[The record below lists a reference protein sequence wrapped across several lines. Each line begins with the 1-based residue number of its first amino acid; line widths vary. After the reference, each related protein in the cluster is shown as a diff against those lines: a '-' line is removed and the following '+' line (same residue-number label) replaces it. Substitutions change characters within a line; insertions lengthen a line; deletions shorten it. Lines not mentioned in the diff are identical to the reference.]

1 MRHAERHFPCRRV
14 EQPAPAISVCSGTLP
29 VSCCRLISTAI
40 LVAGDV
46 TGDVT
51 GDDPRAF
58 LHSSAQK
65 SLTSVWPNAPVER
78 LVAPGEATAMICA
91 GYRGSGRLTVLC
103 GRQLDH
109 AGRRTRNAFPATLH
123 PASAGPCHP
132 DQELART
139 AAQAA
144 LPSVQLPGS
153 AGLRRRPHAFHTD
166 ARRWNRGHDSRAKSP
181 DPRTRDFIQKNCR
194 YDRRLVSN

>member
-1 MRHAERHFPCRRV
+1 
-14 EQPAPAISVCSGTLP
+14 
-29 VSCCRLISTAI
+29 
-40 LVAGDV
+40 
-46 TGDVT
+46 
-51 GDDPRAF
+51 
-58 LHSSAQK
+58 
-65 SLTSVWPNAPVER
+65 
-78 LVAPGEATAMICA
+78 MICA

-109 AGRRTRNAFPATLH
+109 AGRRMRNAFPATLH

-153 AGLRRRPHAFHTD
+153 AGLRRRHHAFHTD
-166 ARRWNRGHDSRAKSP
+166 ARRWNRGHDSRLSP
-181 DPRTRDFIQKNCR
+181 
-194 YDRRLVSN
+194 

>member
-14 EQPAPAISVCSGTLP
+14 EQPAPAISVCSETLP

-91 GYRGSGRLTVLC
+91 GYRGSGRLA
-103 GRQLDH
+103 LDDKS
-109 AGRRTRNAFPATLH
+109 AAF
-123 PASAGPCHP
+123 
-132 DQELART
+132 
-139 AAQAA
+139 
-144 LPSVQLPGS
+144 
-153 AGLRRRPHAFHTD
+153 
-166 ARRWNRGHDSRAKSP
+166 
-181 DPRTRDFIQKNCR
+181 
-194 YDRRLVSN
+194 